1 MSGTPAPAGDE
12 NPQALSV
19 EAVWRGGYAAD
30 VRARGHTIPVDEP
43 LADGGADR
51 GPMPTELLCASL
63 ASCMCLAIGHV
74 AGKRGVELPDLRI
87 TVRAERDGRAL
98 RYSRFAVTVASSLPE
113 EELRPLL
120 TRAERYC
127 WVSNTFATPPT
138 IDFNIETE
146 QDTTEV
152 Q

>member
-1 MSGTPAPAGDE
+1 MSGTSAAAGGATAPAL
-12 NPQALSV
+12 AV

-30 VRARGHTIPVDEP
+30 VRARGHRVAVDEP

-63 ASCMCLAIGHV
+63 ASCLCLAIGHV
-74 AGKRGVELPDLRI
+74 AAKHGAELPDLRVA
-87 TVRAERDGRAL
+87 VRAERDGRAL

-113 EELRPLL
+113 TALRPLVA
-120 TRAERYC
+120 RAERYC
-127 WVSNTFATPPT
+127 WVSNTLANPPA
-138 IDFNIETE
+138 IDISIET
-146 QDTTEV
+146 QKDTTEV